1 MHGQKRRDVRA
12 CDRRLREPKRGMS
25 ERARGE
31 VTDRSEVC
39 FKGRKAYGKGNR
51 MEESKD

>member
-1 MHGQKRRDVRA
+1 MKDV
-12 CDRRLREPKRGMS
+12 DIEEQLKE
-25 ERARGE
+25 E